1 MGYAQRMELEEEKA
15 LKGRV
20 ENVPM
25 MTIEGQ
31 PLSENVKKKRD
42 ACIKQAMDYCRATGR
57 KFEDGGF
64 PDLPLEW
71 NKTGFPAMAGNA
83 QSDAQPQVYGNGAGE
98 PVPGMPAVTHWRRP
112 EEMGMPSAPV
122 LFKNDWEVLLTLT
135 PNPGSTS

>member
-1 MGYAQRMELEEEKA
+1 
-15 LKGRV
+15 
-20 ENVPM
+20 M

-31 PLSENVKKKRD
+31 PLSDTCKKWAKDLTD
-42 ACIKQAMDYCRATGR
+42 AALAQCAATGR